1 MSPEKNAISDDNQKK
16 VIIVT
21 RATAYEEAESFK
33 NAIRKSC
40 SYNDKNSLQ
49 DVVAKMLWDEAKN
62 TCQGNEELALNSFG
76 FTTAESKEVVNS
88 AAPGFVGKIKFLMDC
103 PYRSFSYSDQNSSY
117 EVILVLYPN
126 LKIGD
131 DQKLPDM
138 RAFLKAIIK
147 DCNIDST
154 EQNILYIHDK
164 QVLDEQK
171 DDEFYSK
178 IDDIDKTTF
187 NLYSDFSKFTN
198 YFGFMAV
205 FGHLSYS
212 ASIFQGQILKK
223 EFGKLQAIGNL
234 IKEEKEEKEEGSC
247 LLTKLAETMK
257 KHLL

>member
-76 FTTAESKEVVNS
+76 FTTAESKKVVNS
-88 AAPGFVGKIKFLMDC
+88 DAPAFVGKIKSLMDC

-131 DQKLPDM
+131 NQKIPDM
-138 RAFLKAIIK
+138 KAFLKAIIQ
-147 DCNIDST
+147 DCSIKST
-154 EQNILYIHDK
+154 GLNILYIHDK

-178 IDDIDKTTF
+178 EDKIDKMEGTP
-187 NLYSDFSKFTN
+187 YADFTGFKE

-205 FGHLSYS
+205 FGHLSYP

-234 IKEEKEEKEEGSC
+234 IKEEKEEGSC